1 VKLVNWKKGDLMG
14 LIDGFRKKEGQ
25 EKEEVVEE
33 IPEGKYPDQECSF
46 CGKLNADKKWMGQYF
61 HKKCL
66 RKLKKGAKKML

>member
-1 VKLVNWKKGDLMG
+1 MG
-14 LIDGFRKKEGQ
+14 LLDGFRKKEEQ
-25 EKEEVVEE
+25 EKEEIAEE
-33 IPEGKYPDQECSF
+33 VPEGKYPDQECSF

>member
-1 VKLVNWKKGDLMG
+1 MG
-14 LIDGFRKKEGQ
+14 LLDGFKKKEEQ
-25 EKEEVVEE
+25 EKEELSEE

>member
-1 VKLVNWKKGDLMG
+1 MG
-14 LIDGFRKKEGQ
+14 LLDGILGKKENEGP
-25 EKEEVVEE
+25 VEE
-33 IPEGKYPDQECSF
+33 KQEQPQALARGKYPDQECSF